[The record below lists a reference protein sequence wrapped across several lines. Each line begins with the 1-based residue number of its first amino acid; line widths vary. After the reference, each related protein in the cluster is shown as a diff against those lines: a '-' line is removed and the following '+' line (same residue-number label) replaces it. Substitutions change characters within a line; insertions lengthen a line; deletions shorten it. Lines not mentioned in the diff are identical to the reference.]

1 MHVTSIKIILNAS
14 ILYIWY
20 IDFAKRKLQ
29 LYDYIFANDITVL
42 SITNHKREY
51 AARKNERG
59 LQ

>member
-20 IDFAKRKLQ
+20 IDFTKRKLQ
-29 LYDYIFANDITVL
+29 LYDYIFANNIIVL
-42 SITNHKREY
+42 SITNRKREY